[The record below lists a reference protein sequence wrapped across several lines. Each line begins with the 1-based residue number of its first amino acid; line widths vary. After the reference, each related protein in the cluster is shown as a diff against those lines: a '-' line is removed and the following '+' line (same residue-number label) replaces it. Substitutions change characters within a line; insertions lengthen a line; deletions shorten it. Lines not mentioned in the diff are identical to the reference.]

1 METRPGWAA
10 RLRKRLE
17 RPLAQRART
26 NFWDTAAQRGTL
38 KETVYG
44 SPIEPV
50 VGFSRHDPWEAVL
63 KAAAWVVV
71 AIGVVLVAWAYYL
84 K

>member
-1 METRPGWAA
+1 M
-10 RLRKRLE
+10 
-17 RPLAQRART
+17 
-26 NFWDTAAQRGTL
+26 
-38 KETVYG
+38 YG